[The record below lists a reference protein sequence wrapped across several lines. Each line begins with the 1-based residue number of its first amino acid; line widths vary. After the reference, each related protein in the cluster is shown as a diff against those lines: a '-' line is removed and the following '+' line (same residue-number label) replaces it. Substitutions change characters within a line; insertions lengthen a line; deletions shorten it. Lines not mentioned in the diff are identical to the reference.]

1 MLSYL
6 IIAFLIGYILS
17 TKRPPAPLPS
27 RHPKSDTHRDPA
39 DPSDPRSG
47 STGQTAPVSQ
57 VQQAIEQLPSL
68 ECHVAPTPEDTGIT
82 SLTAPDGESETKD
95 SAAVSLQPARV
106 SYALLNHSPARSHR
120 PKAMTTRGSLTP
132 PSTAKY
138 PTIRDGAG
146 RTSASQ
152 VLKNEAAGIS
162 PRTWITEDGWTTIQ
176 GARILLGTGRAELGA
191 RLNM

>member
-1 MLSYL
+1 MAYERWPGS
-6 IIAFLIGYILS
+6 
-17 TKRPPAPLPS
+17 S
-27 RHPKSDTHRDPA
+27 RQAGRGCVS
-39 DPSDPRSG
+39 
-47 STGQTAPVSQ
+47 APVRRIL
-57 VQQAIEQLPSL
+57 VENKA
-68 ECHVAPTPEDTGIT
+68 ED
-82 SLTAPDGESETKD
+82 KF
-95 SAAVSLQPARV
+95 
-106 SYALLNHSPARSHR
+106 
-120 PKAMTTRGSLTP
+120 